1 MQGNLFRA
9 VIKIY
14 RHQLTR
20 YSQTGAEVKRLFQGV
35 TLVGKFNKEFNLI
48 QKRLTLI
55 FLGSWDSHWRKIR
68 AAAPRVLGKAQTI
81 PTVLRWA
88 GQPAQTGHFHRPDR
102 RRTDRRS
109 KVRDHQVRKELGT
122 CQMAKTSSRHSIC
135 PGWRLEGCCEI
146 AQGNG

>member
-48 QKRLTLI
+48 QERLTSN
-55 FLGSWDSHWRKIR
+55 FF
-68 AAAPRVLGKAQTI
+68 
-81 PTVLRWA
+81 
-88 GQPAQTGHFHRPDR
+88 GQPGLP
-102 RRTDRRS
+102 
-109 KVRDHQVRKELGT
+109 
-122 CQMAKTSSRHSIC
+122 
-135 PGWRLEGCCEI
+135 LEK
-146 AQGNG
+146 N